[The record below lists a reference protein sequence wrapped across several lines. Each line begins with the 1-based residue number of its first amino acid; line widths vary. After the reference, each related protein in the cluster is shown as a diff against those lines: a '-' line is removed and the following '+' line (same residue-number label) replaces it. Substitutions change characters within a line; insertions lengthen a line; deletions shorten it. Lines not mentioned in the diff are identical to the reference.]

1 MPLDAMQNSSDPND
15 TFHKKV
21 GKLHRRYAVKDVEHI
36 GLNRAVIGDFQ
47 FEKNTYSGI
56 HSL

>member
-47 FEKNTYSGI
+47 FEKNT
-56 HSL
+56 